1 MRSSSRARRVARRH
15 GGFTLIEILIAVAIV
30 GVLAAL
36 AIMRFGSQ
44 ARKSRAS
51 EVNAVFAELR
61 TRQEQYHLENGV
73 YYSTG
78 AEAAIH
84 PAAPGAS
91 SQPIAPFPAAW
102 QPLRVKPPLTRVY
115 CGYVT
120 VAGRGGD
127 GTNIGQKAVDFG
139 FDTAPATDWYYLL
152 AHCDL
157 DGNPATDSYYFSSS
171 SDTRVLKENDGR

>member
-1 MRSSSRARRVARRH
+1 MRPSSRARRVARRH

-30 GVLAAL
+30 GVLAGL

-44 ARKSRAS
+44 TRRSRAS

-61 TRQEQYHLENGV
+61 VRQEQYHLENGV

-78 AEAAIH
+78 GEAAIH
-84 PAAPGAS
+84 PAAPGPR
-91 SQPIAPFPAAW
+91 SQPIAPVPAAW
-102 QPLRVKPPLTRVY
+102 QPLRVKPPLSRVY

-120 VAGRGGD
+120 VGGRGGD
-127 GTNIGQKAVDFG
+127 GTNLGQKAVDFG

-152 AHCDL
+152 ARCDL
-157 DGNPATDSYYFSSS
+157 DGDAAVDSFYFSSS
-171 SDTRVLKENDGR
+171 TDTRILKENDGR